1 MFKIKVGSKVICR
14 LFNTPEKKFY
24 GDSFQGEIKQ
34 IRIGDNNEKIF
45 TVTREEYGTI
55 DLKRKEI
62 KQVLS

>member
-24 GDSFQGEIKQ
+24 GDSFQGEVVK
-34 IRIGDNNEKIF
+34 IRLDDNNQKIF
-45 TVTREEYGTI
+45 TVNREYGTI